1 MILTNFIN
9 FLTIIVIF
17 LTNIIVKNKII
28 CYNMIIK
35 RKGLHKGEMKNDN
48 KKIIITDSMVARAVI
63 IGVLCYG
70 SGYFIGTCLAGE
82 DIAITTYLPIIGGVA
97 LLLSIFKKEN

>member
-1 MILTNFIN
+1 
-9 FLTIIVIF
+9 
-17 LTNIIVKNKII
+17 
-28 CYNMIIK
+28 MIIK

-48 KKIIITDSMVARAVI
+48 KKIIITGSMVARAVI

-82 DIAITTYLPIIGGVA
+82 DIAITTYLPIIDGVA